1 MFIGLIQNIGN
12 LKRCDE
18 TFKIEGEFLNG
29 IRSFLSNDGK
39 VEDIVPNDT
48 VSSKIT
54 KYVVDSGYKK
64 AFVASTNR
72 YIVKDNEVFGQSGG
86 RKFYCPIDDQ
96 RGLYVFAS
104 MHDGRMDRTDSFIRD
119 YVKTATNYEKRGIF
133 PTIYCWTYIDLDLKV
148 IKMHRPN
155 EDQSVSLSGKAFAL
169 ITKRISSPNYSLDIG
184 NEYHLK
190 FLKEVWKD
198 KTIYPTLLNKKK
210 FIAIFGKKFYVENPK
225 FRLDKQKRFCRIV
238 RKRYMSTDSH
248 LRLRNKIK
256 GKVRKLDDKYGNV
269 LYCEKDKQWYFVD
282 LD

>member
-1 MFIGLIQNIGN
+1 MKKILLAGGCSYTDPN
-12 LKRCDE
+12 
-18 TFKIEGEFLNG
+18 FK
-29 IRSFLSNDGK
+29 S
-39 VEDIVPNDT
+39 
-48 VSSKIT
+48 
-54 KYVVDSGYKK
+54 
-64 AFVASTNR
+64 
-72 YIVKDNEVFGQSGG
+72 
-86 RKFYCPIDDQ
+86 
-96 RGLYVFAS
+96 
-104 MHDGRMDRTDSFIRD
+104 
-119 YVKTATNYEKRGIF
+119 TATQLPDEQRSGWPMWPELMGKS
-133 PTIYCWTYIDLDLKV
+133 LDLKV